1 MIGIGD
7 HMNQQESNLDNLSL
21 FQKLHLELAKI
32 IDETPAGDRL
42 KSEPELAASL
52 GVSRATLR
60 EAMRSFEGQG
70 LIRRR
75 QGVGT
80 FVMDH
85 LQNIETG
92 LEVLESIET
101 QAHRLGLDV
110 KMGYLDI
117 NKMKTDADLAKN
129 LRISENEEAIRI
141 SRVIWVADRPA
152 AYLVDTLIPGIL
164 DDSDLSN
171 GFTGSVLDLII
182 KRGKPE
188 LSHSQTEVLASPAS
202 TEIAKKMQLQRGD
215 VLLKLDAF
223 LYDKSGRMIDYSQ
236 SYFVPGFIKFQ
247 VIRSIGK

>member
-1 MIGIGD
+1 
-7 HMNQQESNLDNLSL
+7 MNQQKTNLDNLSL
-21 FQKLHLELAKI
+21 FQRLHFQLEKI
-32 IDETPAGDRL
+32 IAETPAGDRL

-80 FVMDH
+80 FVVDH
-85 LQNIETG
+85 QQNIETG

-101 QAHRLGLDV
+101 QAHRLGLEV

-117 NKMKTDADLAKN
+117 NKINTDADLAEK
-129 LRISENEEAIRI
+129 LRINENEEAIRI

-152 AYLVDTLIPGIL
+152 AYLIDILAPGIL
-164 DDSDLSN
+164 DDTDLN
-171 GFTGSVLDLII
+171 QGFTGSVLDLII

-188 LSHSQTEVLASPAS
+188 LSHSQTEVVASPAS
-202 TEIAKKMQLQRGD
+202 SEIAKKMQLQRGD
-215 VLLKLDAF
+215 VLLKLEAYLF
-223 LYDKSGRMIDYSQ
+223 AKSGQMIDYSQ
-236 SYFVPGFIKFQ
+236 SYFIPGFMKFQ

>member
-1 MIGIGD
+1 
-7 HMNQQESNLDNLSL
+7 MNHQQPNFDNLSL
-21 FQKLHLELAKI
+21 FQKLQQELARI
-32 IDETPAGDRL
+32 IEETPAGERL
-42 KSEPELAASL
+42 QSEPELASSL

-80 FVMDH
+80 FVLDH
-85 LQNIETG
+85 QQNIETG

-101 QAHRLGLDV
+101 QARRIGLDV

-117 NKMKTDADLAKN
+117 NKIKSDVELAKKLGIN
-129 LRISENEEAIRI
+129 ENEEAIRI
-141 SRVIWVADRPA
+141 SRVIWVAERPA
-152 AYLVDTLIPGIL
+152 AFLVDTLIPGIL
-164 DDSDLSN
+164 EEKDLSD

-188 LSHSQTEVLASPAS
+188 LSHSKTEVIASPAPS
-202 TEIAKKMQLQRGD
+202 DIAKKMQIQRGD
-215 VLLKLDAF
+215 VLLKLDALLF
-223 LYDKSGRMIDYSQ
+223 DKTGRMIDYSQ
-236 SYFVPGFIKFQ
+236 SYFIPGFMKFE